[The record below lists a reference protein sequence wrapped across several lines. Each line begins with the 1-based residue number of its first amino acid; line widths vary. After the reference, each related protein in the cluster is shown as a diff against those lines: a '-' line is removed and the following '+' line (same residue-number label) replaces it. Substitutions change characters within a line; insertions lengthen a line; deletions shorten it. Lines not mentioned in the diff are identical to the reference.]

1 MTGLRE
7 KLASELAG
15 KVERYGVVLWDDRA
29 GAFASIAHEVAP
41 AGSQFHRYA
50 GSWFQLRSELEAA
63 LAGAEAP
70 PLVVYVGVQP
80 PDPDPLEEIHALG
93 TTFRQKLGTL
103 LAQVMAGQLPEHRID
118 ELTKQCETINELEA
132 ALDGGAVSVD
142 ARLISI
148 VGRSAS
154 AEVLA
159 EVVGGGFDDQLTAGD
174 LWGAAA
180 QTGER
185 AVGVPIESVEGAA
198 FREALVR
205 HAVLTCVGS
214 AVGDLPEEL
223 AGAAPRVSNS
233 QRRTCEELI
242 ERLQARGGHTEEY
255 AALARDVDAQLHLGT
270 LLSWQEELRGVD
282 VVSSIDDLALDACIR
297 LVERSEFEHA
307 QALAADRMASSWW
320 TSRSA
325 PEGELRRTRFAVV
338 EALARLAG
346 AAAAPVPPAS
356 TVKDLSDWY
365 AAEGWKVDAAY
376 RSLEQLRMSAGNAL
390 DAFDE
395 LFLAART
402 SYESWLDEVLQRS
415 AGAMASPD
423 LATEELQRAIHHRYV
438 ASSGARTAYVLVDA
452 LRFEL
457 GMSLVERLGS
467 INGADVEVAA
477 AVATP
482 PTITPVGMA
491 AVLPGADTDFRI
503 DLNGSE
509 RLDVTVSGAPIQKVA
524 DRVKA
529 IGDAHGPVADFLLD
543 DVAQYTAKE
552 LKKKIGNRELVLVRS
567 TEIDADGETDQLAA
581 SWSSFDSTLSLLQ
594 TAVAKLIH
602 AGIERIVL
610 TADHGFLAVRQ
621 LSEDRRIDKPATG
634 TGELHRRA
642 WIGRGGTATPSTV
655 KVPLAAFGIT
665 SDLDIITPRGLGVFK
680 AGGGL
685 QFFHGGL
692 SPQELIVPVITV
704 VAEGEAPAPS
714 YTVDISV
721 AGGRVANAI
730 FAVSVR
736 LVGDLFTTES
746 TVRLQLVVGGQKV
759 AFVSGGDGY
768 DHATDTV
775 SAGGFDAQVVT
786 MRINANV
793 AAGSEARLEVID
805 AQTGVRLGEC
815 DVEIAVN
822 VVVEDEL

>member
-1 MTGLRE
+1 MTSLRE

-15 KVERYGVVLWDDRA
+15 KVERYGVVLWDDRV

-63 LAGAEAP
+63 LAGVDAP
-70 PLVVYVGVQP
+70 PLVVYVGEQP
-80 PDPDPLEEIHALG
+80 LDPDPLEEIHALG

-103 LAQVMAGQLPEHRID
+103 LSQVMTGQLPEHRID
-118 ELTKQCETINELEA
+118 ELTKQCETIGELEA
-132 ALDGGAVSVD
+132 ALDGGESSVD

-154 AEVLA
+154 SEVLA
-159 EVVGGGFDDQLTAGD
+159 EVIGGGFDDELTVAN
-174 LWGAAA
+174 LWGAVA
-180 QTGER
+180 QTAER
-185 AVGVPIESVEGAA
+185 AAGLPVESAEGAA
-198 FREALVR
+198 FCEGLIR
-205 HAVLTCVGS
+205 HAVLTCVGA
-214 AVGDLPEEL
+214 AVGQLPEEL
-223 AGAAPRVSNS
+223 AGAELRVSNA
-233 QRRTCEELI
+233 QRRTCAELI
-242 ERLQARGGHTEEY
+242 ERLQARGGHVEEY

-270 LLSWQEELRGVD
+270 LLSWQDELRFVD
-282 VVSSIDDLALDACIR
+282 VVPSIDDLALDACIR
-297 LVERSEFEHA
+297 LIEASGFEQA
-307 QALAADRMASSWW
+307 QALAADRVASSWW
-320 TSRSA
+320 TSLSA
-325 PEGELRRTRFAVV
+325 PEGGLRRTRFAVV

-346 AAAAPVPPAS
+346 AASAPPPSLA
-356 TVKDLSDWY
+356 TVKELSDWY
-365 AAEGWKVDAAY
+365 AADGWQVDAAY
-376 RSLEQLRMSAGNAL
+376 RSVEQLRMGAGNAL
-390 DAFDE
+390 DAFDD
-395 LFLAART
+395 LFVAART

-415 AGAMASPD
+415 ASAMASPD

-438 ASSGARTAYVLVDA
+438 ASSRARTAYVLVDA
-452 LRFEL
+452 LRYEL

-467 INGADVEVAA
+467 IDGAEVDVAA

-491 AVLPGADTDFRI
+491 AILPGADTDFRI

-509 RLDVTVSGAPIQKVA
+509 RLDVTVAGAPIQGVG

-581 SWSSFDSTLSLLQ
+581 SWNSFDSTLSLLQ

-621 LSEDRRIDKPATG
+621 LGEDRRIDKPTTG

-642 WIGRGGTATPSTV
+642 WIGRGGAATPSTV

-704 VAEGEAPAPS
+704 AAEGETPEPS
-714 YTVDISV
+714 YTVEMTV
-721 AGGRVANAI
+721 AGGIVANAI

-736 LVGDLFTTES
+736 LVGDLFTAES
-746 TVRLQLVVGGQKV
+746 RVRLQMVVDGQKV
-759 AFVSGGDGY
+759 ASVSSGDGY
-768 DHATDTV
+768 DPATDTV
-775 SAGGFDAQVVT
+775 SAGGFESQVVT
-786 MRINANV
+786 MQINANL
-793 AAGSEARLEVID
+793 AAGANAKLEVID
-805 AQTGVRLGEC
+805 AQTGVRLGDC
-815 DVEIAVN
+815 DIEIAATVI
-822 VVVEDEL
+822 VEDEL